1 MKTLVV
7 DDHILFRQGLVSLL
21 KPDPAFQIVGEA
33 GSVREAVAEALR
45 LKPDLILMDFSLPD
59 GTGLD
64 AMQPILAEL
73 PDCKIVF
80 LTIQDADEVL
90 FDAIRKGAKGYL
102 LKNVP
107 ISDLLASLKS
117 LERGE
122 AALSRQMTS
131 RILEEFA
138 KTEKVTT
145 GENGLS
151 RLSRR
156 ELEVL
161 RLLATWATNR
171 EIADQLFLSENTV
184 KHHVHNI
191 LEKLGLENRRQAI
204 QYARQ
209 HGF

>member
-122 AALSRQMTS
+122 AALSRQMTT
-131 RILEEFA
+131 RILVEFA

-145 GENGLS
+145 GKNGLS
-151 RLSRR
+151 GLSRR

-161 RLLATWATNR
+161 RLLATGATNR